1 MLDVIHKYL
10 PEEILEIEEVNLVMG
25 TNERRQIV
33 EEIKK
38 LDATKKASTV
48 DDIMKVRA
56 FEEIEINQTNG
67 RTRAFM
73 KIQDGCDRFCTYCI
87 IPYARG
93 GKVRSRDLESIVQ
106 EAKKLAKMD
115 IKK

>member
-1 MLDVIHKYL
+1 MK
-10 PEEILEIEEVNLVMG
+10 
-25 TNERRQIV
+25 R
-33 EEIKK
+33 K
-38 LDATKKASTV
+38 LSTV

-56 FEEIEINQTNG
+56 FEEIEISQSNG

-93 GKVRSRDLESIVQ
+93 GKVRSRDLESIVSM
-106 EAKKLAKMD
+106 KLKL
-115 IKK
+115 